1 MYYNQIASA
10 FCLDGKLISCEEFG
24 HGHINH
30 TLKVTTD
37 TGAEYILQ
45 KINKYVFRDPI
56 RLMKN
61 VSSVTEYLRERVE
74 DPRMAMHCIPTH
86 KGQFYHLDS
95 HGEFWRM
102 YDFMKGFCLDTP
114 ESPEDFYQSALA
126 FGRFMALLAD
136 FPAAKLYETIPEFHN
151 TVDRYRQFKASVEAD
166 SVGRVA
172 EVREEIDFVL
182 AQEEIGSILQRM
194 RETGELPLRV
204 THNDTKLNNVLLDR
218 ETRKSRCVL
227 DLDTVMPGLSVHDFG
242 DSIRFGA
249 ATAAED
255 EQDLSKMSLDL
266 HMFEV
271 YTRGYLESATA
282 LTDKEVEMLPLGALT
297 MTLEVGLR
305 FLKDYID
312 GDLYFKVAYPE
323 HNLVRARTQLK
334 LVADMKEK
342 WEEMNRIVAEVAAQ
356 VRK

>member
-1 MYYNQIASA
+1 
-10 FCLDGKLISCEEFG
+10 
-24 HGHINH
+24 
-30 TLKVTTD
+30 
-37 TGAEYILQ
+37 
-45 KINKYVFRDPI
+45 
-56 RLMKN
+56 
-61 VSSVTEYLRERVE
+61 
-74 DPRMAMHCIPTH
+74 
-86 KGQFYHLDS
+86 
-95 HGEFWRM
+95 
-102 YDFMKGFCLDTP
+102 
-114 ESPEDFYQSALA
+114 
-126 FGRFMALLAD
+126 
-136 FPAAKLYETIPEFHN
+136 
-151 TVDRYRQFKASVEAD
+151 
-166 SVGRVA
+166 
-172 EVREEIDFVL
+172 
-182 AQEEIGSILQRM
+182 
-194 RETGELPLRV
+194 V

-218 ETRKSRCVL
+218 HTRKSLCVL

-255 EQDLSKMSLDL
+255 EQDVSKMSMDL

-305 FLKDYID
+305 FLKDYLD

-342 WEEMNRIVAEVAAQ
+342 WNDMNRIVAEIAAE